1 MAYMKFYLC
10 KHCGNIITF
19 ATDAGVPVL
28 CCGEKMQPIAPNST
42 EAAGEKHVPVVKTQ
56 SNTVMVDVGSVRHPM
71 EDKHHIGWIC
81 LETSAG
87 YQMQYLAHDAPPVAI
102 FALPAEEKPLRAY
115 AYCNL
120 HGLWE
125 CAV

>member
-1 MAYMKFYLC
+1 MKFYLC
-10 KHCGNIITF
+10 ETCGNIITF
-19 ATDAGVPVL
+19 ATDAGVPVM
-28 CCGEKMQPIAPNST
+28 CCGKKMEPIAPNST
-42 EAAGEKHVPVVKTQ
+42 DAAGEKHVPVVKKQ
-56 SNTVMVDVGSVRHPM
+56 DRTVTVDVGSVRHPM

-87 YQMQYLAHDAPPVAI
+87 YQMQRLAHDAPPIAA
-102 FALPAEEKPLRAY
+102 FALSPGEKALRAY

-125 CAV
+125 SAV